1 MPPGDI
7 TPGTL
12 RCADSRA
19 MGFAIEP
26 LAEKA
31 KMISALRYI
40 TARPARL
47 EETIVLR
54 LETCLEKFDH

>member
-1 MPPGDI
+1 
-7 TPGTL
+7 
-12 RCADSRA
+12 